1 MRRGVYLNKNLA
13 LYYAF
18 PKAYVQRF
26 LFGTAITTLL
36 YFYEKKCQFLNI
48 LKNQIVDDL
57 VDEGFYPNFEKYT
70 HVKKFEFNTQINNM
84 EKKMQYAGDLEIKN
98 SEENNKVQLLL
109 NYELNAEMKKFL
121 IIKSKELINMH
132 SMSKS
137 DNNSMVGKELIE
149 IIKDL

>member
-1 MRRGVYLNKNLA
+1 
-13 LYYAF
+13 
-18 PKAYVQRF
+18 
-26 LFGTAITTLL
+26 
-36 YFYEKKCQFLNI
+36 
-48 LKNQIVDDL
+48 
-57 VDEGFYPNFEKYT
+57 
-70 HVKKFEFNTQINNM
+70 M